1 MYIGNAKILFLK
13 KKTKNQKKKL
23 SSKSTEEFSKPL
35 FSILKLSK
43 QALKTWLV
51 LAVEQSVC
59 SLAIDG
65 VGYMDV

>member
-1 MYIGNAKILFLK
+1 MFIGNANIHFLN
-13 KKTKNQKKKL
+13 KKTNKQKKKL

>member
-1 MYIGNAKILFLK
+1 MDIDGVSYTNIYFLN
-13 KKTKNQKKKL
+13 TNTQL
-23 SSKSTEEFSKPL
+23 KSTWEFSKPL
-35 FSILKLSK
+35 FSILKHPK